1 MRKTFSI
8 LIALL
13 TVSFSNAQES
23 IKEKEIKSKVD
34 EVTVYLEGAQITRKK
49 KVQLQPGTHLL
60 KFTDLS
66 PFIRSKS
73 VQVKAMG
80 DVTVLSVNHHQNFV
94 DKLEKSDALVNL
106 EKKLELV
113 KKELR
118 REKAYLEVITE
129 EMDFL
134 KENKNIG
141 GKNQVLDVGN
151 LQSATNYYS
160 QKMTELKMAEIER
173 KEKIEKIN
181 WEKQDIEDQIN
192 NLSSSKIYAKG
203 EVHVKIESKT
213 SSSPNLELTYLVDNA
228 SWYPSYD
235 IRAKNV
241 NEPIKVVYKAN
252 VRQDTKID
260 WQDVQLK
267 FSSAN
272 PSVSGV
278 APQLKTYFLDYYSSP
293 PRYDK
298 AINEVSGHVYADSDR
313 LPLPG
318 TSVIVKGTT
327 IGTTTDFDG
336 FFSLSVP
343 NESSILEFS
352 FVGFETKS
360 VPINSAIQNI
370 YLEESANALEEVVV
384 MGYSNGNDS
393 RVSYK
398 LRGKASGLSTQD
410 LEEEDSEE
418 IPLLQLENQ
427 TSVDFAIDQ
436 PYTVNSDN
444 QSFSVDMVRYDLPA
458 DYQYYSVPKIQNEAF
473 LLASITD
480 WQKYHLLEGE
490 ANIFFENTFVG
501 KTILDARFA
510 SDTLEI
516 SLGIDKNV
524 QVKRE
529 KTSDYSSKKF
539 VGTKKEELREYRI
552 SIRNNKVEKINILVL
567 DQVPVSRMDEIKVEL
582 LEKSKAKINDNSG
595 EISWSLEL
603 DPSEEIDLDLKYS
616 VKYPKNRNLTIE

>member
-8 LIALL
+8 LIAVL

-23 IKEKEIKSKVD
+23 IKEKEIKSRVD
-34 EVTVYLEGAQITRKK
+34 EVTVYLDGAQITRKK

-73 VQVKAMG
+73 VQIKAMG

-94 DKLEKSDALVNL
+94 DKLEKSDALVDL
-106 EKKLELV
+106 EGKLELV
-113 KKELR
+113 KKELLK
-118 REKAYLEVITE
+118 EKAYLEVISE
-129 EMDFL
+129 EIDFL

-141 GKNQVLDVGN
+141 GKNQAVDVGN
-151 LQSATNYYS
+151 LQSATNYYG

-192 NLSSSKIYAKG
+192 NLSSSKIFAKG
-203 EVHVKIESKT
+203 EVHVKIESKMST
-213 SSSPNLELTYLVDNA
+213 SPNLELTYLVDNA

-260 WQDVQLK
+260 WQDVKLK

-327 IGTTTDFDG
+327 IGTSTDFDG

-360 VPINSAIQNI
+360 VPVNSAVQNI

-384 MGYSNGNDS
+384 MGYSSGNDS
-393 RVSYK
+393 RVSSK
-398 LRGKASGLSTQD
+398 LRGKASGVSMQE
-410 LEEEDSEE
+410 LEVNESEE
-418 IPLLQLENQ
+418 IPLLQVENQ

-501 KTILDARFA
+501 KTILDTRYA

-529 KTSDYSSKKF
+529 RTSDFSSKKF

-552 SIRNNKVEKINILVL
+552 SVRNNKAERINMLVL

-595 EISWSLEL
+595 EISWSLDL

-616 VKYPKNRNLTIE
+616 VKYPKNRNLVIE